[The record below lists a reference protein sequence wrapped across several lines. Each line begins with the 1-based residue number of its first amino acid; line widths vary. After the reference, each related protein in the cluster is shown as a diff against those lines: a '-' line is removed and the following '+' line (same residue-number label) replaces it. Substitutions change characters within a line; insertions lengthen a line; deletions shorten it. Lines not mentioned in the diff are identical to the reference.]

1 MPLSGL
7 PCSSLGAAGER
18 SMSARQPDGKAP
30 VTAQMPPGFVPA
42 VRLCPLTNKKM
53 VLPLRPWRRRCG
65 RIAEQEFRILHL
77 QCAAHVWTIAYGPC
91 RPCRGRP
98 CVWVVYRWSTAPV
111 DVTHHDQ
118 RQPDCRACRL
128 SDRQMAPI
136 IIGTSCAD
144 APRAMEQGFA
154 SRVQPC
160 LPAGPP

>member
-53 VLPLRPWRRRCG
+53 VLPLWPWRRRCC

-77 QCAAHVWTIAYGPC
+77 QCAAHVDRRVWPLSALSWPDMRLGGLPVVHS
-91 RPCRGRP
+91 PRGL
-98 CVWVVYRWSTAPV
+98 
-111 DVTHHDQ
+111 THHGR
-118 RQPDCRACRL
+118 RQADCRACRL
-128 SDRQMAPI
+128 VDH
-136 IIGTSCAD
+136 
-144 APRAMEQGFA
+144 PRIHHHRDLMRWWVGQLCGSWA
-154 SRVQPC
+154 SMTAFREKP
-160 LPAGPP
+160 